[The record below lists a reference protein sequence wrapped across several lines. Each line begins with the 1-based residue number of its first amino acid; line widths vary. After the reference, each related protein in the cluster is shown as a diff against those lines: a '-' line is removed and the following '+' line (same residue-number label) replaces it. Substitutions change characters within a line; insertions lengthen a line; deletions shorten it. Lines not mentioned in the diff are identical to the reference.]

1 MIRLAKID
9 FKKLSHYRTFWV
21 LIILYFLT
29 LGLITASGMEFLK
42 WLAGKGANFGNNIDI
57 LRIPLYHFPDI
68 WQNITYVSLYFQ
80 LVLAI
85 VVIIS
90 ITNEFSYKTIRQ
102 NIIDGMDRK
111 DFLISKLSTIFLITL
126 ASTLFVFLIG
136 LVTGLVYT
144 PESEMR
150 FIFTNIEFIPAYFLA
165 TFFYLALVMLFAVWI
180 KRAGL
185 AIGLVL
191 IYPAL
196 EYAFG
201 ASLPDSLDPLIPY
214 LPYHALNGII
224 KMPFQRYVFMEIQ
237 DYVDPVS
244 VVVALAYIALFV
256 YLAYRNLVKRDF
268 S

>member
-1 MIRLAKID
+1 MIKLLKID
-9 FKKLSHYRTFWV
+9 FKKLKNYRTFWV
-21 LIILYFLT
+21 LIILYFAT
-29 LGLITASGMEFLK
+29 MGLITSSGMEFLK
-42 WLAGKGANFGNNIDI
+42 WLVSKGADFDQVDI

-111 DFLISKLSTIFLITL
+111 DFLMSKVMMILVLSL

-136 LVTGLVYT
+136 LITGLIYT
-144 PESEMR
+144 PESDMR
-150 FIFTNIEFIPAYFLA
+150 FIFDGIEFIPAYFIA
-165 TFFYLALVMLFAVWI
+165 TFSYLILVMLFAVWI

-185 AIGLVL
+185 AIGLIL

-196 EYAFG
+196 EYAFS
-201 ASLPDSLDPLIPY
+201 AALPDALDPMIPY
-214 LPYHALNGII
+214 LPQHAINALI
-224 KMPFQRYVFMEIQ
+224 KVPFQRYVFMEIQ

-244 VVVALAYIALFV
+244 VLVVIGYIALFI
-256 YLAYRNLVKRDF
+256 YLAYRNLVKRDL